1 MKSAIYTFKKI
12 GYILFFGYGWLLIA
26 LIFIISTNNRKYFL
40 EILDKKSKGI
50 PTTEEDLKWVG
61 NWIEMAEHI
70 SFFVWIF
77 ALVWLLS

>member
-50 PTTEEDLKWVG
+50 PTTEEDFIPYSSSRFIFWG
-61 NWIEMAEHI
+61 NDKN
-70 SFFVWIF
+70 FLNF
-77 ALVWLLS
+77 A